1 MDRFFFV
8 PLKYIRPLIHPI
20 KKNIGWFAIRGIQL
34 HLIHP
39 SPQDSILGKKVA
51 SLEASLG
58 SVDWKLD
65 VFFQERPCRRPWH
78 ICCFW
83 YCWYYGCF
91 QKRGKTPKMDGENKG
106 NWKSLWTNEI
116 RFGGYPSHYFW
127 FNTHIS
133 PSFFHVVSLCVTRF
147 GSSGPYWDP

>member
-65 VFFQERPCRRPWH
+65 LFFRKGHVVGRGIFVVFDTVD
-78 ICCFW
+78 IM
-83 YCWYYGCF
+83 GVS
-91 QKRGKTPKMDGENKG
+91 KNRGIWPPKWMVKIRENPYEQMR
-106 NWKSLWTNEI
+106 W
-116 RFGGYPSHYFW
+116 FGGKIPLFLVQHPY
-127 FNTHIS
+127 TLGCS
-133 PSFFHVVSLCVTRF
+133 PSQ
-147 GSSGPYWDP
+147 